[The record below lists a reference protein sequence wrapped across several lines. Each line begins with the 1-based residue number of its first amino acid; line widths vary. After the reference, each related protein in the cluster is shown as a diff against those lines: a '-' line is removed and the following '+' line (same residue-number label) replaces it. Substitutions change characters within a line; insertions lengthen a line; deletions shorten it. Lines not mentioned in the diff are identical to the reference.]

1 MFITFEGI
9 EGSGKTTQ
17 MTRLGE
23 WFEAQGKTVV
33 LTKEPGGTELGM
45 KIRKMILDPD
55 TKVHHSLTELML
67 FIADRLEHVAQ
78 CIKPALDEGNVVIC
92 DRYSDS
98 TYAYQRGGRKVP
110 EKHIHDMNTLVGL
123 RPDITFLLDLDTEEG
138 LRRAKQRA
146 ALDRFEQ
153 EEKAF
158 HESVRAA
165 YLEIANQEQDRIQV
179 LDVNQKSPDEVFEAI
194 IEIMETRR
202 TVV

>member
-17 MTRLGE
+17 MARLGN

-33 LTKEPGGTELGM
+33 LTKEPGGTDLGM
-45 KIRKMILDPD
+45 KIRSMILDPE
-55 TKVHHSLTELML
+55 TKVHHNLTELML
-67 FIADRLEHVAQ
+67 FIADRLEHIAQ
-78 CIKPALDEGNVVIC
+78 CIKPALDAGSVVIC

-98 TYAYQRGGRKVP
+98 TYAYQKGGRQVP
-110 EKHIHDMNTLVGL
+110 ETYIHDMNRLVGL
-123 RPDITFLLDLDTEEG
+123 TPDLTFLLDLDTEEG

-158 HESVRAA
+158 HEAVKAA
-165 YLEIANQEQDRIQV
+165 YLDIAKQEPDRIQV
-179 LDVNQKSPDEVFEAI
+179 LDVNHKSPDDVFEAI
-194 IEIMETRR
+194 IEIMEKRDIR
-202 TVV
+202 

>member
-17 MTRLGE
+17 MARLGE

-45 KIRKMILDPD
+45 KIRKMILDPE
-55 TKVHHSLTELML
+55 TKVHHNLTELML

-78 CIKPALDEGNVVIC
+78 CIQPALDAGHIVIC

-98 TYAYQRGGRKVP
+98 TYAYQRGGRQVP
-110 EKHIHDMNTLVGL
+110 QVHIEHMNTLVGL
-123 RPDITFLLDLDTEEG
+123 SPDITFLLDLDIEEG

-158 HESVRAA
+158 HEAVRAA
-165 YLEIANQEQDRIQV
+165 YLEIAEKEHNRIQV
-179 LDVNQKSPDEVFEAI
+179 IDVNHQSPDQVFDMI
-194 IEIMETRR
+194 LDRMKTRSS
-202 TVV
+202 V